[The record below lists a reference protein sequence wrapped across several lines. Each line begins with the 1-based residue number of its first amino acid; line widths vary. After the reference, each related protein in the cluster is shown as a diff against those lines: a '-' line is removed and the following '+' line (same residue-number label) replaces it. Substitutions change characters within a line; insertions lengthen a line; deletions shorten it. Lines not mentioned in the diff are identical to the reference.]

1 MLYWFT
7 SNPLELLNLI
17 CGKILFLLKQL
28 TKTML
33 KQCKSTWAKNHK
45 KQDKLKELKLRLRS
59 LMCACFVTSTMNTF
73 GPDFRCL
80 FYPSGITR
88 TEKDKGTLYELT
100 FKGESTH
107 EFRRLVLFRPFGPL
121 MKVKSEGMD
130 TADVPINIIVPLS
143 GRTDKFKQFMHNFK
157 SVKQCG
163 IDKKLHKSCIT
174 FHLFLFYHM

>member
-1 MLYWFT
+1 MAYACIVI
-7 SNPLELLNLI
+7 S
-17 CGKILFLLKQL
+17 
-28 TKTML
+28 
-33 KQCKSTWAKNHK
+33 STN
-45 KQDKLKELKLRLRS
+45 
-59 LMCACFVTSTMNTF
+59 MF

-80 FYPSGITR
+80 FCPSGITR

-100 FKGESTH
+100 FRGESTY

-121 MKVKSEGMD
+121 MKVKSERMD

-174 FHLFLFYHM
+174 FLLFYFIASNSIGKMRHPWLIIVQIGGISEEGCRSENCVFGLIS